1 MTPRGRDWVLA
12 DPIRAYLVA
21 KGLVYIGIGIT
32 WLSMPSRGRD
42 LGIGWFPGLTD
53 WVVGILWL
61 LGGGAAVVTG
71 LWGRHRRWGF
81 AGLQSVAFFLAQV
94 FLVSAVIAV
103 FPDNVLPGGNGR
115 SIITTISYLGFW
127 SSAVIVA
134 QIKPQPVVDLSAL
147 EEGVARRHDT

>member
-1 MTPRGRDWVLA
+1 MNLLGRDWVLS
-12 DPIRAYLVA
+12 DPIRAYLMS

-53 WVVGILWL
+53 WVVGALWL
-61 LGGGAAVVTG
+61 LGGGAAVATG

-81 AGLQSVAFFLAQV
+81 AGLQAVAFFLSLV
-94 FLVSAVIAV
+94 FLVSAVIGLI
-103 FPDNVLPGGNGR
+103 PEEILPGGNPRG
-115 SIITTISYLGFW
+115 IITTISYLGFW

-147 EEGVARRHDT
+147 EEEVLRADDS